1 MTGSTTTRLVVGT
14 TKGLYEVEASGAG
27 SEARADGGPL
37 ADREVVAL
45 ALEGGTLWAVAD
57 RQALLRQQPAGP
69 WDEVAGAGSFEL
81 TCLLPSSFGL
91 LVGAEEA
98 HLLRLEEGSLEPLE
112 SFERVEGRETWHT
125 PWGGPPAVRWLT
137 QDRAGRLHVN
147 VHVGGIPRSA
157 DGGGTWTPTIEV
169 DADVHQVLAHPSRE
183 DLVVAATAVGLAV
196 TEDGGDHW
204 RFERA
209 GLHAAYCR
217 AVAFCDGA
225 VLVSASTGPSGRR
238 AGLYRAPLDDVS
250 RLQRCSAGLP
260 EWFDANID
268 TGCLTG
274 AGTTAAFGTP
284 DGSVYLSHD
293 AGASWGQVIAGL
305 PPVRSVLPGTG

>member
-1 MTGSTTTRLVVGT
+1 MTRLVVGT
-14 TKGLYEVEASGAG
+14 SKGLYELEGAG
-27 SEARADGGPL
+27 PRARADSGPL

-45 ALEGGTLWAVAD
+45 ARDGGTLWAVAD
-57 RQALLRQQPAGP
+57 REVVLSQRAGLP
-69 WDEVAGAGSFEL
+69 WSEVAGGGPFEL
-81 TCLLPSSFGL
+81 TCLLPSSLGL

-98 HLLRLEEGSLEPLE
+98 RLLRLEAGSLEPLE
-112 SFERVEGRETWHT
+112 SFERVEGRESWHT
-125 PWGGPPAVRWLT
+125 PWGGPPAVRSLT

-157 DGGGTWTPTIEV
+157 DGGGTWTPTIAV
-169 DADVHQVLAHPSRE
+169 DADVHQVLAHHTRA

-217 AVAFCDGA
+217 AVAFCDGV
-225 VLVSASTGPSGRR
+225 VLVSASSGPSGRR
-238 AGLYRAPLDDVS
+238 AAVYRAPLDETS
-250 RLQRCSAGLP
+250 KLERCTAGLP

-268 TGCLTG
+268 TGCLAAAG
-274 AGTTAAFGTP
+274 AVAAFGTA

-293 AGASWGQVIAGL
+293 AGASWEQVTADL
-305 PPVRSVLPGTG
+305 PAVRALLLSAE

>member
-1 MTGSTTTRLVVGT
+1 MTRLVVGT
-14 TKGLYEVEASGAG
+14 TKGLYEVEGAAAG
-27 SEARADGGPL
+27 SQARADGGSL

-45 ALEGGTLWAVAD
+45 APEGGTLWALAD
-57 RQALLRQQPAGP
+57 RQAVLRQQAAGP
-69 WDEVAGAGSFEL
+69 WQEVAAAGSFEL

-98 HLLRLEEGSLEPLE
+98 HLLRLEAGSLEPLE
-112 SFERVEGRETWHT
+112 SFERVDGRETWHT
-125 PWGGPPAVRWLT
+125 PWGGPPAVRSLT
-137 QDRAGRLHVN
+137 QDRAGGLHVN
-147 VHVGGIPRSA
+147 VHVGGIPRSV
-157 DGGGTWTPTIEV
+157 DGAETWTPTIDV

-183 DLVVAATAVGLAV
+183 GRVVAATAVGLAV
-196 TEDGGDHW
+196 TEDAGDRW

-238 AGLYRAPLDDVS
+238 AGVYRAPLDNLS
-250 RLQRCSAGLP
+250 ELQRCSAGLP
-260 EWFDANID
+260 EWFDANVD

-274 AGTTAAFGTP
+274 AGATAALGTA
-284 DGSVYLSHD
+284 DGSVYLSRD
-293 AGASWGQVIAGL
+293 AGETWEQVAADL
-305 PPVRSVLPGTG
+305 PPVRSVLLATG

>member
-1 MTGSTTTRLVVGT
+1 MTRLVVGT
-14 TKGLYEVEASGAG
+14 SKGLYELEGAG
-27 SEARADGGPL
+27 PRARADSGPL

-45 ALEGGTLWAVAD
+45 ARDGRTLWAVAD
-57 RQALLRQQPAGP
+57 GEVVLSQAAGVP
-69 WDEVAGAGSFEL
+69 WREVADGGSFEL
-81 TCLLPSSFGL
+81 TCLLPSSLGL
-91 LVGAEEA
+91 LVGAEDA
-98 HLLRLEEGSLEPLE
+98 RLLRLEEGSLEPLE
-112 SFERVEGRETWHT
+112 SFERVDGRETWHT

-274 AGTTAAFGTP
+274 AGTTAVFGTP

>member
-1 MTGSTTTRLVVGT
+1 MTRLLVGT
-14 TKGLYEVEASGAG
+14 GKGLYEVAGGGSQPRPDSGA
-27 SEARADGGPL
+27 L
-37 ADREVVAL
+37 ADRDVVAL
-45 ALEGGTLWAVAD
+45 AGDRGTLWAVAD
-57 RQALLRQQPAGP
+57 GEVVLARRESGP
-69 WDEVAGAGSFEL
+69 WSEVAGTSSFDL
-81 TCLLPSSFGL
+81 TCLLPIPSGL
-91 LVGAEEA
+91 LAGAEEA
-98 HLLRLEEGSLEPLE
+98 RLLRLEEDSLRPLQ
-112 SFERVEGRETWHT
+112 SFERVEGRERWHT
-125 PWGGPPAVRWLT
+125 PWGGPPAVRSLT

-147 VHVGGIPRSA
+147 VHVGGISRSA
-157 DGGGTWTPTIEV
+157 DGGGTWTPTIAV
-169 DADVHQVLAHPSRE
+169 DADVHQVLAHPTRE

-225 VLVSASTGPSGRR
+225 VLVSASKRQSGRR

>member
-1 MTGSTTTRLVVGT
+1 MTRLVVGT
-14 TKGLYEVEASGAG
+14 SKGLYELEGAG
-27 SEARADGGPL
+27 PGARADSGPL

-45 ALEGGTLWAVAD
+45 ARDGRTLWAVAD
-57 RQALLRQQPAGP
+57 REVVLSQRADVP
-69 WDEVAGAGSFEL
+69 WGEVASGGPFEL
-81 TCLLPSSFGL
+81 TCLLPSSLGL
-91 LVGAEEA
+91 FVGAEEA
-98 HLLRLEEGSLEPLE
+98 RLLRLEEGSLEPLE
-112 SFERVEGRETWHT
+112 SFERVDGRETWHT
-125 PWGGPPAVRWLT
+125 PWGGPPAVRSLT

-157 DGGGTWTPTIEV
+157 DGGGTWTPTIAV
-169 DADVHQVLAHPSRE
+169 DADVHQVLAHPTRA

-217 AVAFCDGA
+217 AVAFCDDV

-238 AGLYRAPLDDVS
+238 AAVYRAPLDETS
-250 RLQRCSAGLP
+250 KLERCTAGLP
-260 EWFDANID
+260 EWFEANVD
-268 TGCLTG
+268 TGCLAAAG
-274 AGTTAAFGTP
+274 AAAAFGTA

-293 AGASWGQVIAGL
+293 AGASWEQVTADL
-305 PPVRSVLPGTG
+305 PAVRALLLSAE